1 MPDAPRTATAHSHY
15 DEMKLET
22 TMTQVDTPETR
33 QDGASRWD
41 VRLGTWRAGIRRAIR
56 IGSRP
61 EPWKRGLVLAA
72 LALLL
77 ALVLLLH
84 AEIPDC
90 RWNLRSLAETSL
102 PWLGL
107 IIPVLLA
114 GALRRRSAS
123 ALAAPLLPA
132 LVWLNLFGEELSDKS
147 PPAGFLTLA
156 SENVNAG
163 NPDPADTARDLAA
176 SGPDVLALVA
186 LTP

>member
-77 ALVLLLH
+77 ALVMLLH
-84 AEIPDC
+84 AEIPDW
-90 RWNLRSLAETSL
+90 RWYLGGLAEIFL
-102 PWLGL
+102 PWLRLL
-107 IIPVLLA
+107 IQLLLVRA
-114 GALRRRSAS
+114 PRAQSGCVVAITRRA
-123 ALAAPLLPA
+123 
-132 LVWLNLFGEELSDKS
+132 
-147 PPAGFLTLA
+147 
-156 SENVNAG
+156 
-163 NPDPADTARDLAA
+163 
-176 SGPDVLALVA
+176 
-186 LTP
+186 